1 MKILRRIIALGSFIF
16 CLVVGWNFAT
26 RNGGAVRVDLLLGV
40 VEDAKVWLVIVVSAA
55 LGATFAALISAT
67 LLLRSG
73 FLARRYRKA
82 ITELETE
89 VHQLRNLPLAVED
102 LTRSDGTSVPGAGS
116 ALKAAGG
123 IPSSSD

>member
-1 MKILRRIIALGSFIF
+1 MTILRRTIALGSFVF

-26 RNGGAVRVDLLLGV
+26 RNGGTVRIDLLLGV
-40 VEDAKVWLVIVVSAA
+40 VEDARVWLVLLVSAA
-55 LGATFAALISAT
+55 CGAALVALVSAT

-102 LTRSDGTSVPGAGS
+102 LTQLGGTRVPGAGS
-116 ALKAAGG
+116 ALESAGG
-123 IPSSSD
+123 IPSSNG